1 MSGASCLLI
10 PWARKEG
17 RADAPFLGERK
28 ERQSLRVGDENPSD
42 RFLLSKTKKDLVAG
56 DCD

>member
-1 MSGASCLLI
+1 MSAASCLRF

-28 ERQSLRVGDENPSD
+28 ERQSLQLGDENPSD
-42 RFLLSKTKKDLVAG
+42 RFVLSKTKRDLVAG